1 MINFCELNKICISN
15 IGSYRFFL
23 KYFSRLKTDHEC
35 EIPTCKFLVACT
47 RLYMSLCRSVGR
59 SVRLSVGLSEIT
71 SLCFTFLGVLS
82 LKEVRFELLPLPNYH
97 TAPAHPHATDAVVY
111 TALLVLVVDPELPRR
126 LPFAFSRHF
135 LPSRR
140 FGEETV
146 DFGVCLFPSLPSRG
160 FKAPDSRRFG
170 GETSGDFVF
179 LQMYTCHGV
188 GGPTS
193 IHFWFFQCKCK
204 HQACIDW
211 HMCDDRFRK
220 AGR

>member
-97 TAPAHPHATDAVVY
+97 TAPAHLHATDAAVY
-111 TALLVLVVDPELPRR
+111 TALFLKCWIVILEFCILELIQGLGYHR
-126 LPFAFSRHF
+126 LRV
-135 LPSRR
+135 
-140 FGEETV
+140 E
-146 DFGVCLFPSLPSRG
+146 
-160 FKAPDSRRFG
+160 
-170 GETSGDFVF
+170 
-179 LQMYTCHGV
+179 
-188 GGPTS
+188 
-193 IHFWFFQCKCK
+193 FF
-204 HQACIDW
+204 ISN
-211 HMCDDRFRK
+211 
-220 AGR
+220 